1 MHLYPRVDSGTLRD
15 AIAMD
20 KLKKV
25 ILVLGPIVLI
35 VGLYMTFSGPKTA
48 VPGTV
53 ELVNVFT
60 GKVESVAQSK
70 LGMIPAADS
79 EGRLSLYPIV
89 RMDDGKRVIG
99 ERYRSDLTYRLS
111 KKEFKREDIKIDLT
125 TFAVPN

>member
-1 MHLYPRVDSGTLRD
+1 ME
-15 AIAMD
+15 
-20 KLKKV
+20 KFKKV
-25 ILVLGPIVLI
+25 ILVLGPIALAI
-35 VGLYMTFSGPKTA
+35 GLYVTFSGPKSP

-79 EGRLSLYPIV
+79 DGRLSLYPI
-89 RMDDGKRVIG
+89 RLTEDGTRVIG
-99 ERYRSDLTYRLS
+99 ERYRSDLTYRLN
-111 KKEFKREDIKIDLT
+111 KNEFKKEDIKIDLT

>member
-1 MHLYPRVDSGTLRD
+1 ME
-15 AIAMD
+15 
-20 KLKKV
+20 KFKKV
-25 ILVLGPIVLI
+25 ILVLGPIVLV
-35 VGLYMTFSGPKTA
+35 VGLYITFSGPKSA

-60 GKVESVAQSK
+60 GKIESVAQSK

-79 EGRLSLYPIV
+79 DGRLSLYPIHQT
-89 RMDDGKRVIG
+89 DDGKRVIS

-111 KKEFKREDIKIDLT
+111 KKEFTKEDIKIDLT